1 MIDFYTSPTPNGW
14 KVAIALEELELP
26 YKTHV
31 LNLSEKR
38 QFEDWFKAMN
48 PNSRIPVIV
57 DREVDDLA
65 IFESGA
71 ILIYLAEKTGRLL
84 PHDVK
89 GRMAVMQW
97 LMFQM

>member
-1 MIDFYTSPTPNGW
+1 MLLNVSKDYPMIDFYTSPTPNGW

-48 PNSRIPVIV
+48 
-57 DREVDDLA
+57 
-65 IFESGA
+65 
-71 ILIYLAEKTGRLL
+71 
-84 PHDVK
+84 
-89 GRMAVMQW
+89 QW
-97 LMFQM
+97 STQI

>member
-1 MIDFYTSPTPNGW
+1 MEVHGHCRNGVLRSSAIVLKALPMIDLYTSPTPNGW

-26 YKTHV
+26 YETHV

-57 DREVDDLA
+57 DREADDQT

-71 ILIYLAEKTGRLL
+71 I
-84 PHDVK
+84 
-89 GRMAVMQW
+89 
-97 LMFQM
+97 